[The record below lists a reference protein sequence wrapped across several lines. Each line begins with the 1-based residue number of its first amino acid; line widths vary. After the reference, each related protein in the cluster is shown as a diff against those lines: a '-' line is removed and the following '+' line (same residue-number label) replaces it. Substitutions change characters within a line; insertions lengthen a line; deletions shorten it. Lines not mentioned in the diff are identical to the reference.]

1 MLYARTRTRRARACP
16 IRMAGYAFI
25 LRSDSNSANVTPEYY
40 SFFPFPFP
48 PLSLSLSLSLSLPL
62 PLTFFYLFR
71 QRGRRTI
78 DIARR
83 AAANSRHVAAN

>member
-48 PLSLSLSLSLSLPL
+48 PLSLSLSLSLSFSSSPAHIFLS
-62 PLTFFYLFR
+62 FSSA
-71 QRGRRTI
+71 RTT
-78 DIARR
+78 DD
-83 AAANSRHVAAN
+83 